1 MEMEEK
7 KTYSVI
13 GTVEIGT
20 DEYRDL
26 IEGMARAEAEAN
38 AQTSARWEAEA
49 RLREAEKKLAEAEK
63 CLADMTKRY
72 EDLLREEAF

>member
-1 MEMEEK
+1 MKEK

-26 IEGMARAEAEAN
+26 IEGMARAEAEAD

-49 RLREAEKKLAEAEK
+49 RLRKAEEEIAALRKQIAELMDK
-63 CLADMTKRY
+63 
-72 EDLLREEAF
+72 EAF